1 MYTCAYL
8 TTGKGNAPK
17 VNGVTLSQ
25 RQIQAWDAQL
35 TSLCEYKEE
44 YGDCDVPTN
53 EIGRWRTLGEWVKR
67 QRKVYRNFHSA
78 QEAQNNPT
86 NRYLLERFDRLRKV
100 GFKFRIGS
108 GSGSGRVRKKLAGG
122 NHLINVSKHRGNS
135 VASLNNV
142 GGSLNNLTDES
153 KEGNSKKQAQVEVT
167 NHHQRPPVV
176 SLATGPT
183 TMTTVQQTSAQQT
196 SGSTSSESKNRHME
210 KAGSSELKKL
220 AGGGRRHWISLR
232 AERLQTI
239 KHSKKMGGESQA

>member
-25 RQIQAWDAQL
+25 RQIQTWEAQF

-142 GGSLNNLTDES
+142 GGSLNNLTYES

-183 TMTTVQQTSAQQT
+183 TVTTVQQTSAQQT
-196 SGSTSSESKNRHME
+196 SGSTSSESKNRRP
-210 KAGSSELKKL
+210 ATTTTVQ
-220 AGGGRRHWISLR
+220 
-232 AERLQTI
+232 QT
-239 KHSKKMGGESQA
+239 